1 MYDKGNAPKGFVLD
15 PDAGSLVNTFKP
27 NDKVCKIPGDLFSFM
42 NSILR
47 FIGQCLTCDCEDNYD
62 IS

>member
-27 NDKVCKIPGDLFSFM
+27 NDKVCEKPTHLKAYVHSEFREG
-42 NSILR
+42 
-47 FIGQCLTCDCEDNYD
+47 
-62 IS
+62 